1 MVFAIVKNLTIV
13 DVGQRIYSL
22 VVIRAK
28 HAGQPNIAGVMIAM
42 FLIIAKMTRIIKVVT
57 GVFNMDII
65 ARRLVQIEVM
75 NSLSAQQMA
84 KIMGIGESTYYRYRA
99 GDGYPDWKMLDNLVS
114 RFKISGGWL
123 FDRNIV

>member
-1 MVFAIVKNLTIV
+1 MDL
-13 DVGQRIYSL
+13 
-22 VVIRAK
+22 
-28 HAGQPNIAGVMIAM
+28 
-42 FLIIAKMTRIIKVVT
+42 IAK
-57 GVFNMDII
+57 
-65 ARRLVQIEVM
+65 RLVQIEIM

-123 FDRNIV
+123 FDRSVV

>member
-13 DVGQRIYSL
+13 DVEQRIYSL

-28 HAGQPNIAGVMIAM
+28 RAGQPNIAGVMIAM
-42 FLIIAKMTRIIKVVT
+42 FLIIAKMTRTIKVVT
-57 GVFNMDII
+57 GVFNMDLI

-99 GDGYPDWKMLDNLVS
+99 GEGYPDWKMLDNLVS